1 IIDIIAASAD
11 PGMAYAKSSTAAT
24 SSSGTIV
31 GGIYTSPA
39 VSSRQ
44 QHQQQSPRSMTPN
57 TEWQMEDIDQGLAA
71 TFEGSLSG
79 LGVDLSSSAF
89 NMSDAIM
96 SLSPGTVGDVGG
108 AASAGRFIS
117 PESSDS
123 TNFSALERQL
133 DLSSLAR
140 DSGSS
145 KFQIVMAA
153 GTSPAVKV
161 NEEPLTYLNQGQLYE
176 VKMNYNNTG
185 EKSRLLK
192 SVFRVSFHERRMQ
205 FMEKEHMD
213 YWRQSRPGERILDVD
228 AALSYNARQ
237 VYAVPS
243 KINVAEVI
251 WDGGYIDCD
260 ADGGNDSSNAM
271 LSTGRQVNCGVFV
284 KLHCISTEFTARKHG
299 GEKGIP
305 FRLQIDTFDHSAGDL
320 LCSVAAQVKVFKP
333 KGADRKH
340 KTDREKVEKRSDAER
355 SKYQPPLP
363 YTPFLPLNVLSDGAD
378 SGGTGGDIDIS
389 GQRDVAAFSIGDLP
403 RPAQQP
409 LVRHQQL
416 QQAQAQAQYSGVSIK
431 QEARCSGS
439 SGVASASNR
448 HSPSGFVGTS
458 GGGSGSDCDP
468 KTPETSSAAG
478 PSASPPEPLTDASS
492 PQQVSDWL
500 ERNRFS
506 PNLIRAFQQYN
517 GADMLQL
524 SRADLIEICGIGD
537 GIRLCNAI
545 MQRPCRARLLFY
557 VGQETENVFHPV
569 YLNQL
574 TYPELFAKVT
584 NLFQS
589 DSDKITQILVSGPGD
604 ITVCISDEMVSH
616 MLNESKYT
624 LHVLPDTVNAGR
636 FRIVMKEYQTCCD
649 E

>member
-1 IIDIIAASAD
+1 MRADLAEGLSCSGCSPSAH
-11 PGMAYAKSSTAAT
+11 P
-24 SSSGTIV
+24 
-31 GGIYTSPA
+31 
-39 VSSRQ
+39 
-44 QHQQQSPRSMTPN
+44 
-57 TEWQMEDIDQGLAA
+57 
-71 TFEGSLSG
+71 
-79 LGVDLSSSAF
+79 
-89 NMSDAIM
+89 
-96 SLSPGTVGDVGG
+96 
-108 AASAGRFIS
+108 
-117 PESSDS
+117 
-123 TNFSALERQL
+123 SALHEFTNAGFQKL
-133 DLSSLAR
+133 NEHLS
-140 DSGSS
+140 
-145 KFQIVMAA
+145 AA
-153 GTSPAVKV
+153 ALTVYNPSISDHLQAQAGHQHPM
-161 NEEPLTYLNQGQLYE
+161 NELLPKLYGQPYE

-409 LVRHQQL
+409 LVRHHQQ
-416 QQAQAQAQYSGVSIK
+416 QQALAQAQAQYSGVSIK
-431 QEARCSGS
+431 RLAA
-439 SGVASASNR
+439 VAPAVSHRPAIDTR
-448 HSPSGFVGTS
+448 RRVLLAPAA
-458 GGGSGSDCDP
+458 GGSGSDCDP

-478 PSASPPEPLTDASS
+478 PSASPPEPLTNASS

-524 SRADLIEICGIGD
+524 SRADLIEICGVGD

-589 DSDKITQILVSGPGD
+589 DSDKITQILVSGPG
-604 ITVCISDEMVSH
+604 TSPSALAM
-616 MLNESKYT
+616 
-624 LHVLPDTVNAGR
+624 R